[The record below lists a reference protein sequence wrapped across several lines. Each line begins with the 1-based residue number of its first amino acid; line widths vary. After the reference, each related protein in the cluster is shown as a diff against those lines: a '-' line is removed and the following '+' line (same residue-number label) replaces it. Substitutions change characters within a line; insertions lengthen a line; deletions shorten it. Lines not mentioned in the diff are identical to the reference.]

1 MAVRVSVGCGAG
13 GGGLSGVA
21 DGVLFERWRGCGD
34 RVARDELVV
43 RHLSLARK
51 LAGRYARTQEP
62 LEDLV
67 QVACV
72 GLIKAVDRFDPGR
85 GAFSSFAVPTILGEL
100 KRHFRDKGHAIH
112 LPRGLQELVL
122 RVQEADGVL
131 RARSGCSP
139 SAVEVAQY
147 LGVELEDV
155 LDALEAIVA
164 GRVGS
169 LDEPLDVEAG
179 EESGTRHDAVGCCE
193 DGYGLVELAS
203 SLGVAAGRLPA
214 LDRRVLGLRFCGD
227 LKQREIAERIGV
239 SQMQVSRILRRATD
253 QLRDNVELV

>member
-1 MAVRVSVGCGAG
+1 MAIGLSVGGRAAG
-13 GGGLSGVA
+13 GGGVGGVS
-21 DGVLFERWRGCGD
+21 DRVLFERWRERRD

-43 RHLSLARK
+43 RHMSLARK

-100 KRHFRDKGHAIH
+100 KRHFRDKGHAVH

-122 RVQEADGVL
+122 RVREADRVL

-147 LGVELEDV
+147 LGVELEGV
-155 LDALEAIVA
+155 VEALEAIVA
-164 GRVGS
+164 GRVAS
-169 LDEPLDVEAG
+169 LDEPLDLEG
-179 EESGTRHDAVGCCE
+179 GESGTRHDAVGCCD
-193 DGYGLVELAS
+193 DGFGLVELAS

-214 LDRRVLGLRFCGD
+214 LDRRVLGMRFGED

-253 QLRDNVELV
+253 QMRDNIE